1 MPFIYWQ
8 GVRNRK
14 FRSIDREPMAG
25 GPAAESDKLGMLR
38 ILVQYSRRRAR
49 DIARFCVA
57 RHGATAVEF
66 ALIAPIFLGVLI
78 ALFQTAVFLFAQV
91 TLQTAAVQAG
101 RYFMTGQAQ
110 NGAWTATTIQNKI
123 CPQIQAL
130 FTCANVIVVAQNYAS
145 FAAANTS
152 EPQLYNSGQ
161 PVTTF
166 AFDPGTPGE
175 VMVVQ
180 LVYKWSVVSG
190 PLGFVLSNLPNN
202 AAEIVGVTA
211 IRVEP
216 Y

>member
-1 MPFIYWQ
+1 
-8 GVRNRK
+8 
-14 FRSIDREPMAG
+14 
-25 GPAAESDKLGMLR
+25 MLR
-38 ILVQYSRRRAR
+38 SLVKFFRRGAREVSRFGSGRQ
-49 DIARFCVA
+49 
-57 RHGATAVEF
+57 GATAVEF
-66 ALIAPIFLGVLI
+66 ALIAPALLAVLI
-78 ALFQTAVFLFAQV
+78 ALFQTAVFLFAQM

-101 RYFMTGQAQ
+101 RYFLTGQAQ
-110 NGAWTATTIQNKI
+110 NGGWTATTIQNKI

-130 FTCANVIVVAQNYAS
+130 FTCANVIVVAQSYAS
-145 FAAANTS
+145 FAAASTS
-152 EPQLYNSGQ
+152 APQLYSGGQ
-161 PVTTF
+161 PVTSF

-202 AAEIVGVTA
+202 AAEMMGVTA

>member
-1 MPFIYWQ
+1 MHS
-8 GVRNRK
+8 GLTMGR
-14 FRSIDREPMAG
+14 
-25 GPAAESDKLGMLR
+25 PAVELDKLGMLR

-49 DIARFCVA
+49 DIAWFCVA

-78 ALFQTAVFLFAQV
+78 ALFQTSVFLFAQM

-130 FTCANVIVVAQNYAS
+130 FTCANVIVVAQNYTS

-152 EPQLYNSGQ
+152 APQLYNSGQ

-180 LVYKWSVVSG
+180 LVYQWSVVSG

-202 AAEIVGVTA
+202 AAEIMGVTA